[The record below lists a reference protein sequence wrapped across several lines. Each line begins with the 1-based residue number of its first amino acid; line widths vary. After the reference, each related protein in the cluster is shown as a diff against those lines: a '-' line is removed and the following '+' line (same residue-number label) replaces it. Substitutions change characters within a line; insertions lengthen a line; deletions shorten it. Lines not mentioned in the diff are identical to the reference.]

1 MSKFKDNVPGFPGYH
16 VTKDGNVYSMK
27 CKSGKR
33 PEAFKLKPRLSG
45 NGYYRIGLYKEGIK
59 YERRLNR
66 LVAMVYIPN
75 PDNLPLVCHKDNDRT
90 NNRVENL
97 YWGTYKENTQQCI
110 QDGRFKPGGRDIL
123 DEFSINCL
131 LYEYNL
137 GKPWS
142 ILKKKFGISDSAIT
156 RIINLKSKPKFGNYK
171 FKAIYQDIMNDYQEG
186 MLVRDICNKY
196 SIGHTTLNNY
206 LRRLNIVRHR

>member
-1 MSKFKDNVPGFPGYH
+1 MSKFKDNIPGFPGYH
-16 VTKDGNVYSMK
+16 VTKNGDVCSMK

-33 PEAFKLKPRLSG
+33 PEAFKLKPRLNG
-45 NGYYRIGLYKEGIK
+45 NGYYRIGLYKDGIK

-75 PDNLPLVCHKDNDRT
+75 PDNLPCVCHKDNNPL
-90 NNRVENL
+90 NNNVDNL

-137 GKPWS
+137 GKPRS
-142 ILKKKFGISDSAIT
+142 ILKKKFGVSDSSIT
-156 RIINLKSKPKFGNYK
+156 RIINTHGKPRFGNYK
-171 FKAIYQDIMNDYQEG
+171 FKDIYPSVIKDYQNG
-186 MLVRDICNKY
+186 MKVKDICDKY

-206 LRRLNIVRHR
+206 LRRFNIPRHT